1 MYKKYAEENNL
12 LWAYFCFNMSA
23 AYFHVN
29 IRGGISICSTIYSQL
44 TLLRPSAPTLKEKE
58 AKKDLASSEG
68 VSVQELT
75 SYVHASA
82 DNRKG
87 SFPVI

>member
-1 MYKKYAEENNL
+1 
-12 LWAYFCFNMSA
+12 MSA

-29 IRGGISICSTIYSQL
+29 IRGISICSKIYSQL
-44 TLLRPSAPTLKEKE
+44 TLLRPSTPTLEEKE
-58 AKKDLASSEG
+58 AKKDLVSSEG

-75 SYVHASA
+75 SYVHAGV

-87 SFPVI
+87 SFLVIWQTLYTDSGKADSAYLHGI

>member
-1 MYKKYAEENNL
+1 
-12 LWAYFCFNMSA
+12 MSA

-29 IRGGISICSTIYSQL
+29 IRGISICSTIYSQL
-44 TLLRPSAPTLKEKE
+44 TLLRPSALVLKEKE
-58 AKKDLASSEG
+58 AKKDLASPDD

-82 DNRKG
+82 DNRKQKRQ
-87 SFPVI
+87 FPCNLTATERETIIY